1 MRDFKRFEKCLYA
14 NRPSPSP
21 RHVER
26 KKNGEVRP
34 SVNLG
39 GGGHGTML
47 GDKLNGG
54 RKSTDTRVNVGTAT
68 VADGGFKFN

>member
-1 MRDFKRFEKCLYA
+1 MRVFKRFEKCLYA
-14 NRPSPSP
+14 NRPGPGS

-34 SVNLG
+34 CVNLG
-39 GGGHGTML
+39 GGSRRTML

-54 RKSTDTRVNVGTAT
+54 SKSTDTRVNVGTAT

>member
-1 MRDFKRFEKCLYA
+1 MRVFKKFEKCLYA

-26 KKNGEVRP
+26 KKNGEIGP
-34 SVNLG
+34 CVNLG
-39 GGGHGTML
+39 GGGRRTML

-54 RKSTDTRVNVGTAT
+54 SKSTDTRVYVGTAMI
-68 VADGGFKFN
+68 